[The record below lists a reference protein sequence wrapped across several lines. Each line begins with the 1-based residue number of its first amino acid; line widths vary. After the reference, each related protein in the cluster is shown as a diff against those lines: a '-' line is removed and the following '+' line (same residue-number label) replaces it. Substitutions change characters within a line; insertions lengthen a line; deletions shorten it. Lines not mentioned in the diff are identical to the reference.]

1 MSTTNDLDQSSHIWF
16 KEFFTGNTSGHF
28 MLVKRFLHTE
38 KTQYQRIDIFDTYR
52 YGRVFA
58 LDGITMTTEMD
69 EFMYHEMLVHVPM
82 FLHPNPKRVLIIGGG
97 DGGSL
102 REVLKHGTVE
112 EAILCEIDFKVIEA
126 ARKYLK
132 SAVEF
137 DNPRAKIVNENGVE
151 FVNHFKNAF
160 DVIIVD
166 STDPTA
172 GEGGHLFT
180 EKFYRSCYDALTENG
195 VFSAETESPV
205 LDPGWVKLAYKRIKK
220 TFPVTKLYLGF
231 MSTYPSGCWS
241 YTFASKGI
249 DPVKDF
255 DSKRVEKFQK
265 DLRYY
270 NSEVHIA
277 AFALPNFVKELIQG
291 L

>member
-1 MSTTNDLDQSSHIWF
+1 MNAMDDLDRSSHIWF
-16 KEFFTGNTSGHF
+16 KEFFTGNTAGRF
-28 MLVKRFLHTE
+28 MLVDRFLHTE
-38 KTQYQRIDIFDTYR
+38 RSQYQRIDIFDTYR

-58 LDGITMTTEMD
+58 LDGIIMTTDLD

-102 REVLKHGTVE
+102 REVLKHDTVE
-112 EAILCEIDFKVIEA
+112 EAILCEIDPKVIEA
-126 ARKYLK
+126 ARKYLNT
-132 SAVEF
+132 SVEF

-151 FVNHFKNAF
+151 FVAKFKDSF

-180 EKFYRSCYDALTENG
+180 ERFYQACYDALTENG

-205 LDPGWVKLAYKRIKK
+205 LDPSWVKLAYKRIKK
-220 TFPVTKLYLGF
+220 VFPVTRLYLGF
-231 MSTYPSGCWS
+231 MSSYPSGCWS
-241 YTFASKGI
+241 YTFASKGM
-249 DPVKDF
+249 DPVEDF
-255 DSKRVEKFQK
+255 DPQRVENFKK
-265 DLRYY
+265 ELKYY
-270 NSEVHIA
+270 NSDVHKA
-277 AFALPNFVKELIQG
+277 AFALPNFVRELIRN